1 MGRDAVLDPQ
11 GGRMRIRQVKPEF
24 WKDARMAEL
33 SEGARLFYVGTWQ
46 LCDDAGWM
54 RWDVP
59 NIAAELYPFEGR
71 ALRERRVERHSAAL
85 VSMGRLHLHDC
96 GHAQVPKMPSHQH
109 LAGTTRRVTTVAQE
123 HYKCGVPA
131 EPRDSPRLPAPVS
144 IGSGRIGSVSDS
156 DKIPKARNLELVDGE
171 WRPKAVS

>member
-1 MGRDAVLDPQ
+1 
-11 GGRMRIRQVKPEF
+11 MRIRQVKPEF
-24 WKDARMAEL
+24 WKDAKVAEL
-33 SEGARLFYVGTWQ
+33 SEGARLFFIGTWQ

-71 ALRERRVERHSAAL
+71 ASRERRVNRHAEALAAL
-85 VSMGRLHLHDC
+85 GRLHLHDC

-123 HYKCGVPA
+123 HHKCITPA
-131 EPRDSPRLPAPVS
+131 TPRDDPRLPAPVS
-144 IGSGRIGSVSDS
+144 KVSIGSVSDS
-156 DKIPKARNLELVDGE
+156 GQIPKARNLELVDGE
-171 WRPKAVS
+171 WRPRGATA